1 MKYTNSQLIREYTR
15 QAKNLDHNI
24 CFEIDKNKNPGWNGQ
39 TDYKMVEYMKGQLSI
54 IREILNWL
62 QNGDTWRD
70 DQKVDYRLGSALRE
84 IKY

>member
-1 MKYTNSQLIREYTR
+1 MKYTNNELIKEYER

-24 CFEIDKNKNPGWNGQ
+24 CFEIDKNKNPGWNGS
-39 TDYKMVEYMKGQLSI
+39 TDIKMVEYMRGQLSI

-62 QNGDTWRD
+62 DNGDTWRD
-70 DQKVDYRLGSALRE
+70 NEKVDYRLGNAIRE